1 MALPERHKKKQS
13 RLSLLVSI
21 GLHIVLGVV
30 LFIVAAREGVLG
42 KKMKEI
48 TAVIVPKDE
57 KKPEPTK
64 PKEEPKTEPRPR
76 EEAKVAPPRS
86 APPAAA
92 MAAAPPPSG
101 APAAAA
107 PPAAIGADFDFND
120 GAKVVQTTSDPIE
133 LYKQTV
139 EYAFR
144 SRWQKPDGI
153 DDSQFVAEADV
164 AVAPDGAVTRTDWK
178 RGSGHPRWDASVKDA
193 LAQTRSIGRKMPKG
207 FPDTVRIRFDAV
219 AETEPVQ

>member
-1 MALPERHKKKQS
+1 M
-13 RLSLLVSI
+13 
-21 GLHIVLGVV
+21 
-30 LFIVAAREGVLG
+30 
-42 KKMKEI
+42 
-48 TAVIVPKDE
+48 IVPKDE
-57 KKPEPTK
+57 KKPEPAK
-64 PKEEPKTEPRPR
+64 PKEEPKIEPRPR
-76 EEAKVAPPRS
+76 EEAKTAPKS

-120 GAKVVQTTSDPIE
+120 GAKAVQTTSDPIA
-133 LYKQTV
+133 LYKQTI

-153 DDSQFVAEADV
+153 DDTQFVAEADV
-164 AVAPDGAVTRTDWK
+164 AVNAEGAVTRYDWK
-178 RGSGHPRWDASVKDA
+178 RGSGDARWDASVKVA
-193 LAQTRSIGRKMPKG
+193 LAQTRTIGRKMPKG

-219 AETEPVQ
+219 TDTEPVQ